1 MFSNFNLLF
10 NYFQDPILKY
20 FSVDW
25 FNFYEQFSLT
35 FSITFIQIYS
45 FHLGCKLMGHHG
57 I

>member
-1 MFSNFNLLF
+1 MFSNFNLLV

-25 FNFYEQFSLT
+25 FNFYAQFSLT
-35 FSITFIQIYS
+35 FSIASIQIHA
-45 FHLGCKLMGHHG
+45 FHSGCKFMGNHG